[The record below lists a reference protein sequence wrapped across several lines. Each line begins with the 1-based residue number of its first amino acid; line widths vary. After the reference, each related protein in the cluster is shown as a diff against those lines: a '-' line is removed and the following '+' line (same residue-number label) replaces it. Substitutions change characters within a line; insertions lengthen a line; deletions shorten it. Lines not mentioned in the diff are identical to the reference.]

1 MGTSWISTTGFR
13 SGPRSSCA
21 RVRNCRGGA
30 MPIDLP
36 NPSLAALPSA
46 AGRTRRSLPIRQPRA
61 RSRWSFRD
69 RLLAWASLLLALA
82 SALVVASPA
91 AAQTL
96 TAVRE
101 RGALVCGV
109 SHGLLGFS
117 SVDDKGNWSGFD
129 VDLCRP
135 IAAAIFNDAG
145 KVRFVPLDA
154 AARFAALKSGDVDV
168 LSRNSTW
175 TMSRET
181 TFGLVFAAVTY
192 YDGQG
197 FLVRKALNVESALE
211 LDGKSFCLQ
220 TGTTGEL
227 NVADYFRANNMT
239 YSAVELASLDEILTA
254 YDGGRCD
261 VFATDVSQL
270 HAERLKLAKP
280 DERHPARRHLQGTAR
295 SRGAARRRSVVH
307 HREMD
312 AFRHGQCRRAGG
324 QLEDHRTR
332 DAVGEAGGE
341 TAGRHRG
348 EFRRAGGS
356 GQRLGSPDRQA
367 GRQLRRSVRA
377 QHRHEIPARHSARP
391 QSPLDDG
398 RHPICSA
405 DPMSAGAG
413 IPAFFRRRGTSSP
426 KPPFYKH

>member
-46 AGRTRRSLPIRQPRA
+46 AGCTRRSLPIRQPRA
-61 RSRWSFRD
+61 RSRWSFHG
-69 RLLAWASLLLALA
+69 RLVAWASLLLALA
-82 SALVVASPA
+82 SALAVAAPA

-129 VDLCRP
+129 VDLCRA

-181 TFGLVFAAVTY
+181 TFGLIFAAVTY

-197 FLVRKALNVESALE
+197 FLVRKTLNVESALE

-239 YSAVELASLDEILTA
+239 YARVELASLDEILKA
-254 YDGGRCD
+254 YDAGRCD

-270 HAERLKLAKP
+270 HAERLRLAKP
-280 DERHPARRHLQGTAR
+280 DDHVILPDVISKEPLGPVVRQGDDQWFTIVKRTHFAMVNAEEQGVSSKTIERAMQSEKPEGK
-295 SRGAARRRSVVH
+295 
-307 HREMD
+307 
-312 AFRHGQCRRAGG
+312 
-324 QLEDHRTR
+324 
-332 DAVGEAGGE
+332 
-341 TAGRHRG
+341 
-348 EFRRAGGS
+348 
-356 GQRLGSPDRQA
+356 RL
-367 GRQLRRSVRA
+367 VR
-377 QHRHEIPARHSARP
+377 P
-391 QSPLDDG
+391 
-398 RHPICSA
+398 
-405 DPMSAGAG
+405 
-413 IPAFFRRRGTSSP
+413 
-426 KPPFYKH
+426 

>member
-1 MGTSWISTTGFR
+1 
-13 SGPRSSCA
+13 
-21 RVRNCRGGA
+21 

-82 SALVVASPA
+82 SAQGMASPA

-96 TAVRE
+96 NAVRE

-129 VDLCRP
+129 VDLCRA

-181 TFGLVFAAVTY
+181 TFGLIFAAVTY

-280 DERHPARRHLQGTAR
+280 DEHVILPDVISKEPLGPVVRQGDDQWFTIVKWTHFAMVNAEELGVSSKTIERAMQSEKPEVKRLVGTAGNFGEQAGLA
-295 SRGAARRRSVVH
+295 SDWAARIVR
-307 HREMD
+307 
-312 AFRHGQCRRAGG
+312 
-324 QLEDHRTR
+324 L
-332 DAVGEAGGE
+332 VGNYGE
-341 TAGRHRG
+341 VFERNIGTK
-348 EFRRAGGS
+348 
-356 GQRLGSPDRQA
+356 
-367 GRQLRRSVRA
+367 
-377 QHRHEIPARHSARP
+377 
-391 QSPLDDG
+391 SPL
-398 RHPICSA
+398 
-405 DPMSAGAG
+405 G
-413 IPAFFRRRGTSSP
+413 IPRGLNHLWTMGGIQYA
-426 KPPFYKH
+426 PPIR

>member
-1 MGTSWISTTGFR
+1 MPTDT
-13 SGPRSSCA
+13 PNA
-21 RVRNCRGGA
+21 RLRA
-30 MPIDLP
+30 
-36 NPSLAALPSA
+36 SPSA
-46 AGRTRRSLPIRQPRA
+46 AGCTRHPLLVPRL
-61 RSRWSFRD
+61 RPRCLESFRG
-69 RLLAWASLLLALA
+69 RLAAWASLLLALA
-82 SALVVASPA
+82 SAQVMASPA

-96 TAVRE
+96 NAVRE

-109 SHGLLGFS
+109 SRGLLGFS

-129 VDLCRP
+129 VDLCRA

-181 TFGLVFAAVTY
+181 TFGLIFAAVTY

-197 FLVRKALNVESALE
+197 FLVRKALNVESAIE
-211 LDGKSFCLQ
+211 LDGRSFCLQ

-280 DERHPARRHLQGTAR
+280 DEHVILPDVISKEPLGPVVRQGDDQWFTIVKWTHFAMVNAEELGVSSKTIERAMQSEKPEVKRLVGTA
-295 SRGAARRRSVVH
+295 GN
-307 HREMD
+307 
-312 AFRHGQCRRAGG
+312 F
-324 QLEDHRTR
+324 
-332 DAVGEAGGE
+332 GE
-341 TAGRHRG
+341 
-348 EFRRAGGS
+348 
-356 GQRLGSPDRQA
+356 QA
-367 GRQLRRSVRA
+367 GLANDWAVRIV
-377 QHRHEIPARHSARP
+377 RLVGNYGEVFERNIGTK
-391 QSPLDDG
+391 SPL
-398 RHPICSA
+398 
-405 DPMSAGAG
+405 G
-413 IPAFFRRRGTSSP
+413 IPRGLNHLWTMGGIQYA
-426 KPPFYKH
+426 PPIR